1 MNQDQ
6 IAALIQDFED
16 RAAERGR
23 AGSQDAQ
30 HYFEVAAQIV
40 RDHAAQAA
48 REAGRPAFIF

>member
-1 MNQDQ
+1 MNPDQ

-40 RDHAAQAA
+40 RDHAADAA
-48 REAGRPAFIF
+48 RAAGRPAFIF